1 MNENI
6 DDIVTFG
13 QRIVRTAS
21 DEYGRAF
28 VCKLLDGVKLCK
40 KNLLTDRHIHE
51 AGCIVSERIRIHY
64 QIVEKRI
71 GGALILLF
79 NHFLAKAAVA
89 CDMRNQILVI
99 VFDSIALG
107 NLFSDFTSAGT
118 KLSSN
123 CDDRIHTFPPYNQSV
138 LRSFPNTFPISNP
151 LYFKKH
157 QRKSRRN
164 CLQCDRWVFLRVYYK
179 GKGSLMQTK
188 LCISDRKQR

>member
-1 MNENI
+1 MDENI
-6 DDIVTFG
+6 DDIVAFG
-13 QRIVRTAS
+13 QRIVCTAS
-21 DEYGRAF
+21 DKYRRAF
-28 VCKLLDGVKLCK
+28 VCELLDGVKLRK
-40 KNLLTDRHIHE
+40 KNFLTDRHIHE
-51 AGCIVSERIRIHY
+51 AGCIVSERIRIHH

-138 LRSFPNTFPISNP
+138 LRAVPGTR
-151 LYFKKH
+151 L
-157 QRKSRRN
+157 RN
-164 CLQCDRWVFLRVYYK
+164 CLQCDRWVFLRNYYK
-179 GKGSLMQTK
+179 GKRSLMQTK